1 MTFSVQ
7 NLRCMTL
14 TDRMSWC
21 VFLGETDDLLDLTP
35 MTFFGF
41 FYNIC
46 ISIHMYAQ
54 DETILTIPKKMSDK
68 EFPICF

>member
-1 MTFSVQ
+1 
-7 NLRCMTL
+7 MTL

-41 FYNIC
+41 FYNIYMN
-46 ISIHMYAQ
+46 IHTYAR
-54 DETILTIPKKMSDK
+54 DETILHMYYSIPKKMSDK

>member
-1 MTFSVQ
+1 
-7 NLRCMTL
+7 MTL

-46 ISIHMYAQ
+46 IIHMYAQ